1 MMMASDTRK
10 RILVVDDTETVLI
23 YTKMMLAGQ
32 PAEVVFARNGSEALR
47 RVEEQT
53 PDLILMDIMMPEM
66 DGVEACRRLKS
77 DPRTGAIPVVMVTTK
92 GNPEKVEEAF
102 AAGCDDYLTKPFGK
116 LDLLAK
122 VRRYMQ

>member
-1 MMMASDTRK
+1 MAPESRK
-10 RILVVDDTETVLI
+10 RILVVDDTETVLV
-23 YTKMMLAGQ
+23 YTKMMLVGQ

-47 RVEEQT
+47 RVEEQP
-53 PDLILMDIMMPEM
+53 PDLILMDIMMPGM

-92 GNPEKVEEAF
+92 GSPEKVEEAF

-122 VRRYMQ
+122 IRRYMH

>member
-1 MMMASDTRK
+1 MGGGTRK
-10 RILVVDDTETVLI
+10 VILVVDDTETVLI
-23 YTKMMLAGQ
+23 FTKMMLAGQ
-32 PAEVVFARNGSEALR
+32 AAEVVVARNGMEALK

-53 PDLILMDIMMPEM
+53 PDLILMDIMMPEL
-66 DGVEACRRLKS
+66 DGVETCRRLKG
-77 DPRTGAIPVVMVTTK
+77 DPRTGGIPVVMVTTK

-122 VRRYMQ
+122 VRRYMH

>member
-1 MMMASDTRK
+1 MMEATRK

-23 YTKMMLAGQ
+23 YTKMMLVGQ
-32 PAEVVFARNGSEALR
+32 RAEVVVARNGLEALE
-47 RVEEQT
+47 RVAEQT
-53 PDLILMDIMMPEM
+53 PDLILMDIMMPEL
-66 DGVEACRRLKS
+66 DGVETCRRLKS

-122 VRRYMQ
+122 VRRYVH